1 MHPADADVPERAVT
15 ERGDREAM
23 ERAREAASR
32 ARTRTAPNPWVG
44 AVVVG
49 ADGTVLGTGATAPP
63 GGPHAEVEA
72 LRAAGSSARGA
83 TVFVTLEPCAHEGR
97 TPPCADALIDA
108 GVSRVVAALEDPDP
122 QVSGDGIARLRAAGV
137 DVEVGLSAD
146 DVARDLAPY
155 LHQRRT
161 GRAFVVLKT
170 AMSLDGR
177 TAASDGSSRWIT
189 GADARADAHR
199 LRAASQA
206 IVVGAGTALAD
217 RPALTVRDADPMPP
231 SQPLRVVLD
240 AQGRV
245 DASGPLFDTAIA
257 PTLVVTTERAPAPAV
272 DAWRA
277 AGAKIE
283 VVAPGARGVGVDLG
297 ATWELLA
304 RSYGVL
310 QALVEGG
317 ARLHGSCIEQQC
329 ADQIVAYLAPTLL
342 GTGGLPGIDF
352 AGPASL
358 DRAQRWHVLDATQVG
373 DDVRVTLEPGAG

>member
-1 MHPADADVPERAVT
+1 
-15 ERGDREAM
+15 M

-72 LRAAGSSARGA
+72 LHTAGARARGA
-83 TVFVTLEPCAHEGR
+83 TVYVTLEPCAHQGR
-97 TPPCADALIDA
+97 TPPCTDALIEA
-108 GVSRVVAALEDPDP
+108 GVARVVVALEDPDP
-122 QVSGDGIARLRAAGV
+122 HVCGDGITRLRAAGV
-137 DVEVGLSAD
+137 DVEVGVASD
-146 DVARDLAPY
+146 EVARDLAPY

-177 TAASDGSSRWIT
+177 TAAADGSSRWIT
-189 GADARADAHR
+189 GPEARADAHR

-231 SQPLRVVLD
+231 AQPLRVVLD
-240 AQGRV
+240 GRGRV
-245 DASGPLFDTAIA
+245 DTSGPLFDTALA
-257 PTLVVTTERAPAPAV
+257 PTLVVTTERAPASAV

-277 AGAKIE
+277 AGAKVE
-283 VVAPGARGVGVDLG
+283 LVAPAAEGVDLG

-329 ADQIVAYLAPTLL
+329 ADQVVAYIAPTLL

-352 AGPASL
+352 AGPAAI
-358 DRAQRWHVLDATQVG
+358 DQAPRWRVLDAARIGQ
-373 DDVRVTLEPGAG
+373 DVRVTLEPGAG